1 MERQIRLQPHCKHIA
16 TIPRMTDIDRI
27 LEVAQKAGR
36 KAAAL
41 CRAVHASTPE
51 SMDKGDKSP
60 VTIADYGSQALIL
73 RAISAEFPDHA
84 IIAEEGSEHLRESA
98 GEDGAAEI
106 VKLVNDVIGTDDS
119 TGSADFDQVCAWIDH
134 AGPAIPADAASP
146 TLAHEF
152 TWSIDPI
159 DGTKGF
165 LRRQQY
171 AIAIGLLRHGIPFA
185 GVMVCPNLPIDLANP
200 NGQRGVMYVAAEGR
214 GTTRVPLDGGESSP
228 AAASSNG
235 NPADWRV
242 LGSVESAHGDPAL
255 VVKMMEEAGI
265 AGGFVRY
272 DSQAKYGIIAEG
284 AAEVY
289 LRPRSRPDYRENIW
303 DHVAGVIV
311 AQEAGGLVTD
321 TDGKPLDF
329 TIGSKLTENRGVL
342 ATASAEVTQSVVSG
356 IVSAEKALA

>member
-1 MERQIRLQPHCKHIA
+1 
-16 TIPRMTDIDRI
+16 MTDVDRI
-27 LEVAQKAGR
+27 LEVAQDAGR

-51 SMDKGDKSP
+51 SMDKSDKSP
-60 VTIADYGSQALIL
+60 VTIADYGSQAVIL
-73 RAISAEFPDHA
+73 RAIADAFPSHA

-98 GEDGAAEI
+98 GEDGATKI
-106 VKLVNDVIGTDDS
+106 VKLVNDVIGNDGADS
-119 TGSADFDQVCAWIDH
+119 GAGSSTTPADFEQVCNWIDH
-134 AGPAIPADAASP
+134 AGPATSSDAASA

-171 AIAIGLLRHGIPFA
+171 AIAIGLLRNGVPFA
-185 GVMVCPNLPIDLANP
+185 GVMVCPNLPVDLDQPA
-200 NGQRGVMYVAAEGR
+200 GQKGVMYVAAEGR
-214 GTTRVPLDGGESSP
+214 GTTRVPIDGGDSGP
-228 AAASSNG
+228 ANAST
-235 NPADWRV
+235 NPDSTAWRV

-255 VVKMMEEAGI
+255 VVKMMEEANI

-272 DSQAKYGIIAEG
+272 DSQVKYGIIAEG

-329 TIGSKLTENRGVL
+329 TLGTKLTENRGVL
-342 ATASAEVTQSVVSG
+342 ATASQAVTDAVVAG
-356 IVSAEKALA
+356 IAAAEKALA

>member
-1 MERQIRLQPHCKHIA
+1 
-16 TIPRMTDIDRI
+16 MTDVNRI
-27 LEVAQKAGR
+27 LEVAQDAGR

-60 VTIADYGSQALIL
+60 VTIADYGSQAVIL
-73 RAISAEFPDHA
+73 RAIAAAFPDHA
-84 IIAEEGSEHLRESA
+84 IISEEGSEHLRESA
-98 GEDGAAEI
+98 GDEGAAKI
-106 VKLVNDVIGTDDS
+106 VKLVNDVISADAGPSLDTDA
-119 TGSADFDQVCAWIDH
+119 ADFDQVCNWIDH
-134 AGPAIPADAASP
+134 AGPATPADAKSA

-171 AIAIGLLRHGIPFA
+171 AIAIGLLRNGLPYA
-185 GVMVCPNLPIDLANP
+185 GVMVCPNLPVDLNNP
-200 NGQRGVMYVAAEGR
+200 DGQVGVMYVASEGR
-214 GTTRVPLDGGESSP
+214 GCTRVPIDGGESGP
-228 AAASSNG
+228 ANASTN
-235 NPADWRV
+235 ADSTGWRV

-255 VVKMMEEAGI
+255 VVKMMEEANI

-272 DSQAKYGIIAEG
+272 DSQVKYGIIAEG

-311 AQEAGGLVTD
+311 AQEAGGVVTD

-329 TIGSKLTENRGVL
+329 TLGTKLTENRGVL
-342 ATASAEVTQSVVSG
+342 ATASQAVTDAVVAG
-356 IVSAEKALA
+356 IAAAEKALA

>member
-1 MERQIRLQPHCKHIA
+1 
-16 TIPRMTDIDRI
+16 MTDVDRI
-27 LEVAQKAGR
+27 LEVAQDAGR

-60 VTIADYGSQALIL
+60 VTIADYGSQAVIL
-73 RAISAEFPDHA
+73 RAIAAAFPDHA

-98 GEDGAAEI
+98 GEDGAAKI
-106 VKLVNDVIGTDDS
+106 VKLVNDVI
-119 TGSADFDQVCAWIDH
+119 SADANGDGTTDGPGIGTTGVASAADFEQVCAWIDH
-134 AGPAIPADAASP
+134 AGPTTPADAQSA

-171 AIAIGLLRHGIPFA
+171 AVAIGLLRNGLPYA
-185 GVMVCPNLPIDLANP
+185 GVMVCPNLPVDLNNP
-200 NGQRGVMYVAAEGR
+200 DGQVGVMYVAAEGR
-214 GTTRVPLDGGESSP
+214 GCTRVPIDGGDSGP
-228 AAASSNG
+228 ANASTNSDST
-235 NPADWRV
+235 AWRV

-255 VVKMMEEAGI
+255 VVKMMEEANI

-272 DSQAKYGIIAEG
+272 DSQVKYGIIAEG

-289 LRPRSRPDYRENIW
+289 LRPRSKPDYRENIW

-311 AQEAGGLVTD
+311 AQEAGGVVTD

-329 TIGSKLTENRGVL
+329 TLGKKLTENRGVL
-342 ATASAEVTQSVVSG
+342 ATASQAVTDAVVAG
-356 IVSAEKALA
+356 IAAAEKALA

>member
-1 MERQIRLQPHCKHIA
+1 
-16 TIPRMTDIDRI
+16 MTDVDRI
-27 LEVAQKAGR
+27 LEVAQDAGR

-60 VTIADYGSQALIL
+60 VTIADYGSQAVIL
-73 RAISAEFPDHA
+73 RAIAAAFPEHA

-98 GEDGAAEI
+98 GDDGAAKI
-106 VKLVNDVIGTDDS
+106 VKLVNDVIADDAES
-119 TGSADFDQVCAWIDH
+119 GQGSDPANTSAPADFEQVCAWIDH
-134 AGPAIPADAASP
+134 AGPATPADAKSA

-171 AIAIGLLRHGIPFA
+171 AVAIGLLRNGLPYA
-185 GVMVCPNLPIDLANP
+185 GVMVCPNLPVDLNNP
-200 NGQRGVMYVAAEGR
+200 EGQVGVMYVAAEGR
-214 GTTRVPLDGGESSP
+214 GCTRVPIDGGDTGP
-228 AAASSNG
+228 ANAST
-235 NPADWRV
+235 NPNSTEWRV

-255 VVKMMEEAGI
+255 VVKMMEEANI

-272 DSQAKYGIIAEG
+272 DSQVKYGIIAEG

-311 AQEAGGLVTD
+311 AQEAGGVVTD

-329 TIGSKLTENRGVL
+329 TLGSKLTENRGVL
-342 ATASAEVTQSVVSG
+342 ATASQAVTDAVVAG
-356 IVSAEKALA
+356 IAAAEKALA